1 MMMVTYKNQLLIRMT
16 VDNIPKNDFK
26 KQEEKAIPEGKIA
39 E

>member
-26 KQEEKAIPEGKIA
+26 KQEEKAIPGGKIA